1 MKSSPLARKAAAFG
15 ASATVLAGMVAALV
29 ASPAQ
34 AATPVAA
41 PAPAAG
47 KAALA
52 AAATA
57 SKSPKVSISTPKAST
72 GDYEGS
78 CPVNVTVS
86 SKIKVTVDGKTT
98 LAYRWLHGDGSK
110 GKVKTVKLKGH
121 GAKYVKVSEKLKF
134 EENVKGWEAVQVLG
148 PRKATS
154 KKGYFSVSC
163 QKPIVI
169 EEEQGPEVS
178 ARVWASPSTYVG
190 SCNTSSDKVDF
201 NGVIRVSDPTWVKYR
216 WVLNG
221 RVVDYGKTKVY
232 DTKRVGFGISPRES
246 QRGYAQL
253 EILGPDRESS
263 NRAYYKV
270 LCKDEAPDTRVSVS
284 NLVTATNNDGCKV
297 GAHATVSSTGRG
309 RVEYTW
315 WVNGKAVDSGSE
327 YFSANGG
334 SRTVTLAD
342 RVLAGDAT
350 KGGKVT
356 LTVSGAGSHD
366 SITQSYAACQAPKP
380 TVSVSAV
387 SQTGQ
392 RNDMCADKRGP
403 GVDFKATLTTTGAT
417 TVKYYWLVNGQKDGG
432 ELTREVNGSLDVTWG
447 VGGTHK
453 ATETKGNIELVVVS
467 PNSATSGNA
476 AFSAVCPKPVAG

>member
-1 MKSSPLARKAAAFG
+1 MQSSPLARKAAAFG

-34 AATPVAA
+34 AATPVATA
-41 PAPAAG
+41 APAAG
-47 KAALA
+47 TAGLSA
-52 AAATA
+52 AASAT
-57 SKSPKVSISTPKAST
+57 KSPKVSISTPKAST
-72 GDYEGS
+72 GNYEGS

-86 SKIKVTVDGKTT
+86 SRIKVTVDGRTT

-110 GKVKTVKLKGH
+110 GKIKTVKLKGH

-148 PRKATS
+148 PRKAVS

-178 ARVWASPSTYVG
+178 ARVWASPSRYVG
-190 SCNTSSDKVDF
+190 TCATSSDKVDF
-201 NGVIRVSDPTWVKYR
+201 TGVIRVSDPAWVKYR

-221 RVVDYGKTKVY
+221 RVVDYGRTKVY
-232 DTKRVGFGISPRES
+232 GSKRVGFGISPRES

-253 EILGPDRESS
+253 EILGPDRTSS

-270 LCKDEAPDTRVSVS
+270 WCKDEAPATRVSVS
-284 NLVTATNNDGCKV
+284 SLVTATNNIGCKV
-297 GAHATVSSTGRG
+297 GAHATLSSTGRA
-309 RVEYTW
+309 RVEYAW
-315 WVNGKAVDSGSE
+315 KVNGTTVDTDDV
-327 YFSANGG
+327 YFSGAG
-334 SRTVTLAD
+334 SRTVTLSD
-342 RVLAGDAT
+342 QVLAGDAT
-350 KGGKVT
+350 KGGKIT
-356 LTVSGAGSHD
+356 LTASGAGSTD
-366 SITQSYAACQAPKP
+366 SITQSYAACEAPKP
-380 TVSVSAV
+380 TVSVSGV

-392 RNDMCADKRGP
+392 RNDMCASGRGP
-403 GVDFKATLTTTGAT
+403 GVDFKATLTSTGPT

-432 ELTREVNGSLDVTWG
+432 DLTREVNGSTEVLWG

-467 PNSATSGNA
+467 PNSVTSGNA

>member
-34 AATPVAA
+34 AATPAAA

-57 SKSPKVSISTPKAST
+57 SKAPKVSISTPKAST

-86 SKIKVTVDGKTT
+86 SKIKVAVDGKTT

-110 GKVKTVKLKGH
+110 GKIKTVKLKGH

-148 PRKATS
+148 PRKAIS

-169 EEEQGPEVS
+169 EEEQGPEVE
-178 ARVWASPSTYVG
+178 ARVWASPSRYVG
-190 SCNTSSDKVDF
+190 TCATSSDKVDF
-201 NGVIRVSDPTWVKYR
+201 TGVIRVSDPAWVRYR

-221 RVVDYGKTKVY
+221 RVVDYGRTKVY
-232 DTKRVGFGISPRES
+232 DSKRVGFGISPRES

-253 EILGPDRESS
+253 EILGPDRTSS

-270 LCKDEAPDTRVSVS
+270 LCEDEAPATRVSATD
-284 NLVTATNNDGCKV
+284 LVTATNNNNCKV
-297 GAHATVSSTGRG
+297 GAHATVSSTGRA

-315 WVNGKAVDSGSE
+315 LVDGKAVDSGYE
-327 YFSANGG
+327 YFSAAG
-334 SRTVTLAD
+334 SRTVTLAE
-342 RVLAGDAT
+342 RGDAS
-350 KGGKVT
+350 KGGKIT
-356 LTVSGAGSHD
+356 LMVSGAGSHD

-403 GVDFKATLTTTGAT
+403 GVDFKATLTSTGPT

-432 ELTREVNGSLDVTWG
+432 DLTREVNGSLDVTWG
-447 VGGTHK
+447 IGGTHS